1 MTKKFIV
8 CLDLYLNFVCS
19 FFVFSEY
26 VPGVRLRQLPCQ
38 HVFHSTCICRWLV
51 ERHAVCPLCK
61 IDLYEEEEEEEDSSE
76 EEEEAA
82 ATEPEGSPLE
92 PDLSSSWWSSI
103 FASPATD
110 DGEEQPR
117 ASWRFR
123 WFSRPTRRNDIADG
137 GTLTAL
143 TEPLLETPET
153 TATTDATTE
162 ETAPPQEESS
172 EEILVREE
180 LTSETEEEDSAP
192 EVEPEVASA
201 STEDAGEEAGPSS
214 NAAEV

>member
-1 MTKKFIV
+1 MLRLHCI
-8 CLDLYLNFVCS
+8 LNFVL
-19 FFVFSEY
+19 FVFAEY

-61 IDLYEEEEEEEDSSE
+61 IDLYEEEEEEEESS

-82 ATEPEGSPLE
+82 AEPEASPLE

-110 DGEEQPR
+110 DGDEQPR

-137 GTLTAL
+137 GTLT
-143 TEPLLETPET
+143 EPLLETPGT

-162 ETAPPQEESS
+162 ETAPPQEESP
-172 EEILVREE
+172 EELLVREE

-192 EVEPEVASA
+192 EAEPEAAST